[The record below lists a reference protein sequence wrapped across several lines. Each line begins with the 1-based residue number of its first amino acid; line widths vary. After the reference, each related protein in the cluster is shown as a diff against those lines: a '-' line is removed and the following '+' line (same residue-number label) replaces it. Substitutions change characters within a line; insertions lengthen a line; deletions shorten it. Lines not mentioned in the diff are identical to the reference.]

1 MSNSLILWI
10 IIGATALIADLITS
24 VFLFVWFTIGSIA
37 AIIAMSLGYSM
48 TVQVITFVS
57 VSAVFMAVGYP
68 LVKETIK
75 KTVKKTPTMEQS
87 YIGKKVTVDEEVME
101 KAIIK
106 INGIYWTVKN
116 IGEPIKK
123 GDSVEICDIEGNK
136 LLIKK
141 LNNQEVN
148 L

>member
-1 MSNSLILWI
+1 MSNPLILWI
-10 IIGATALIADLITS
+10 IIGAAALVADMITS

-37 AIIAMSLGYSM
+37 AIIAMALGYSM

-57 VSAVFMAVGYP
+57 VSAIFMAVGYP

-75 KTVKKTPTMEQS
+75 KTVKKTPTMEQG
-87 YIGKKVTVDEEVME
+87 YIGRKITVDEGVIE

-106 INGIYWTVKN
+106 VDGIYWTIKN
-116 IGEPIKK
+116 IGDPIKK

-136 LLIKK
+136 LLVRKAK
-141 LNNQEVN
+141 
-148 L
+148 

>member
-1 MSNSLILWI
+1 MNNSLILWI
-10 IIGATALIADLITS
+10 IIGAVALVADLITS

-37 AIIAMSLGYSM
+37 AIIAMSLGYST

-68 LVKETIK
+68 LIKETIK

-87 YIGKKVTVDEEVME
+87 YIGRKVTVDEEVME

-116 IGEPIKK
+116 IGEPVKK

-141 LNNQEVN
+141 IK
-148 L
+148 

>member
-1 MSNSLILWI
+1 MNNSLILWI
-10 IIGATALIADLITS
+10 IIGAVALVADLITS

-37 AIIAMSLGYSM
+37 AIIAMSLGYST

-57 VSAVFMAVGYP
+57 VSAVFIGYP
-68 LVKETIK
+68 LIKETIK

-87 YIGKKVTVDEEVME
+87 YIGRKVTVDEEVME

-116 IGEPIKK
+116 IGEPVKK

-141 LNNQEVN
+141 IK
-148 L
+148 